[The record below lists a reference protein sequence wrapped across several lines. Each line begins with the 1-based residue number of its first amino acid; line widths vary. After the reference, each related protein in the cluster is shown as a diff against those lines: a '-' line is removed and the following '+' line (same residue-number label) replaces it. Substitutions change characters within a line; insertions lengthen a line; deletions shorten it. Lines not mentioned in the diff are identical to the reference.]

1 MSETLSIPLN
11 KLVPWEGNVRK
22 TGVSEG
28 VEELSASIAA
38 HGLLQAP
45 IVRKIK
51 GGKYAVVAGQ
61 RRLLALK
68 LLAEKGTIAA
78 DMAISCQLVAAEA
91 DAGEISLAENV
102 VRVAMH
108 PADQFEAF
116 RDLVDRGVEV
126 AAVAARFGVTENVVA
141 KRMKL
146 GRLSPVVLA
155 AYRAGDIDLEEA
167 QAFAISDDH
176 QAQERVLAEVSEWSR
191 NPSLIR
197 RHLTE
202 GEIPASDKRV
212 RFVGLEAYEQAGGFV
227 RRDLFDDEASGTL
240 IDTILLDRLVSEKL
254 SAFANKVRAEGWA
267 WVEIVA
273 DFDRSVLGDYRR
285 VHPERI
291 ELTAEQQALF
301 DTLSEEYD
309 TLADSVEA
317 DDGDEDVLARLNQ
330 IEGSLS
336 DLEHAQKVWTAETL
350 AIAGAIV
357 TLTFNGT
364 PAVERGLILRG
375 DEPEDDTVDE
385 STPREPAGISAA
397 LIEELTARKT
407 AALRD
412 ALAVNV
418 PVALAAAVHALALP
432 VFFPLGVNPSCLQV
446 TLRETSPE
454 RHIGD
459 EAGQAAASANADA
472 LARWSESLPSDSAGF
487 WQWCL
492 AQPQETLLSL
502 LAFVVSQAVNAVRHK
517 ADRPESGRLVAADG
531 LAKALSLNMAE
542 WFTPDVDNYFGR
554 INTAQIVAVLCEAK
568 GVSPAPSWTKMKKA
582 ELAALAAREIAG
594 TGWLPEVLRARDP
607 QSDELDELA
616 A

>member
-1 MSETLSIPLN
+1 MAFRG
-11 KLVPWEGNVRK
+11 KLVPWDGNVRK

-28 VEELSASIAA
+28 IEELSASITA

-51 GGKYAVVAGQ
+51 GGKYGVVAGQ

-78 DMAISCQLVAAEA
+78 DTAIPCQLVAADA
-91 DAGEISLAENV
+91 DTGEISLAENV

-141 KRMKL
+141 KRLKL

-254 SAFANKVRAEGWA
+254 SAFANTVRAEGWA

-273 DFDRSVLGDYRR
+273 DFDRSV
-285 VHPERI
+285 
-291 ELTAEQQALF
+291 
-301 DTLSEEYD
+301 
-309 TLADSVEA
+309 
-317 DDGDEDVLARLNQ
+317 
-330 IEGSLS
+330 
-336 DLEHAQKVWTAETL
+336 
-350 AIAGAIV
+350 
-357 TLTFNGT
+357 
-364 PAVERGLILRG
+364 
-375 DEPEDDTVDE
+375 
-385 STPREPAGISAA
+385 
-397 LIEELTARKT
+397 
-407 AALRD
+407 
-412 ALAVNV
+412 
-418 PVALAAAVHALALP
+418 
-432 VFFPLGVNPSCLQV
+432 
-446 TLRETSPE
+446 
-454 RHIGD
+454 
-459 EAGQAAASANADA
+459 
-472 LARWSESLPSDSAGF
+472 
-487 WQWCL
+487 
-492 AQPQETLLSL
+492 
-502 LAFVVSQAVNAVRHK
+502 
-517 ADRPESGRLVAADG
+517 
-531 LAKALSLNMAE
+531 
-542 WFTPDVDNYFGR
+542 
-554 INTAQIVAVLCEAK
+554 
-568 GVSPAPSWTKMKKA
+568 KKA
-582 ELAALAAREIAG
+582 ELAALAAREVAG
-594 TGWLPEVLRARDP
+594 TGWLPEVLCARDP